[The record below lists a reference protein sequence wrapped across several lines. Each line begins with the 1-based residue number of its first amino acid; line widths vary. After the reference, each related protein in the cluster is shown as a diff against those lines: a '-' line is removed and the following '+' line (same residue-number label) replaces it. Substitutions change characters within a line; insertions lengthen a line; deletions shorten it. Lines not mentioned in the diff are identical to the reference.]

1 MIGEKFGN
9 WIVLEET
16 ALNKH
21 SKRCYLTLCVCGNT
35 SKVVGSDLRSGKSTK
50 CIKCYDAIKGNNRR
64 THGKSSTKTY
74 NVWMKIKERCLKLY
88 NKDYKYYGGRG
99 ITIDAAWMDFQN
111 FINDMGEQP
120 IGFQIDRID
129 NDKGY
134 FKDNCQWVTAK
145 QNCNNRRPKGS
156 CNA

>member
-1 MIGEKFGN
+1 MIGKVFDQWTVIEGMGSDKH
-9 WIVLEET
+9 
-16 ALNKH
+16 NK
-21 SKRCYLTLCVCGNT
+21 SIYKTLCSCG
-35 SKVVGSDLRSGKSTK
+35 SIGKVTGGDLRSGKSTK
-50 CIKCYDAIKGNNRR
+50 CVKCYDKVRSVCRI

-74 NVWMKIKERCLKLY
+74 NIWMKMKERCLKLY

-120 IGFQIDRID
+120 PGFQIDRID